1 MKNST
6 ITLLL
11 FLVSITGF
19 TQDFNYDVP
28 GKNSNGFAGNLYY
41 EVSGTG
47 SNTVTKEKLS
57 AVKTMRD
64 INPGYPS
71 SSWITQYISAEVLAT
86 GNGKIMKAVSAND
99 ILSEEQK
106 NILKMA
112 DLGTDVVIDVTY
124 KQVNAITDNLDI
136 RKMHISYTVIP
147 EIEAEYL
154 GGYEQ
159 MKKYL
164 KETAINKI
172 SETDYEKLRAA
183 VRFTVNEQGEIA
195 NAQVSKTSG
204 NQNTDKLLVEA
215 INKMP
220 KWKPAE
226 NSKGIKVKQEFIFNV
241 GSGGC

>member
-1 MKNST
+1 
-6 ITLLL
+6 
-11 FLVSITGF
+11 
-19 TQDFNYDVP
+19 
-28 GKNSNGFAGNLYY
+28 
-41 EVSGTG
+41 
-47 SNTVTKEKLS
+47 
-57 AVKTMRD
+57 
-64 INPGYPS
+64 
-71 SSWITQYISAEVLAT
+71 
-86 GNGKIMKAVSAND
+86 
-99 ILSEEQK
+99 
-106 NILKMA
+106 MA